1 MGKAGKYNLQL
12 SNLYFN
18 GIKMYKFY
26 WSGSFGTHNWLEAGL
41 VPITRKL
48 VISILEVL
56 FVFFL
61 HITVAKFESG
71 IF

>member
-18 GIKMYKFY
+18 ASKMYKLY
-26 WSGSFGTHNWLEAGL
+26 WPGSFGTHNWLEAGL

-56 FVFFL
+56 IVFFL
-61 HITVAKFESG
+61 HITVTKFEPVV
-71 IF
+71 F